1 VYVAAVYVQVHGRTA
16 RLAHIHDIDGYGL
29 RDAVALRAGF
39 VGRSVGRV
47 APRART
53 DGEFSG
59 NLELV

>member
-1 VYVAAVYVQVHGRTA
+1 VYVAAVYVQVHGRNG
-16 RLAHIHDIDGYGL
+16 RLCPYEIGGL
-29 RDAVALRAGF
+29 RDAVTLRAGL